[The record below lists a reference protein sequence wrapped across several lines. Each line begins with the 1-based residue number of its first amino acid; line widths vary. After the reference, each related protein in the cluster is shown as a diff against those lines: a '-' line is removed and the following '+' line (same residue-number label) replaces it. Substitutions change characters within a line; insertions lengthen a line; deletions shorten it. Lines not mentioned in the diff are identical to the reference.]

1 MNSRIWKALQFVSD
15 RMKMVGAVCLIG
27 MVALTC
33 VDVVGRYF
41 KHPLFG
47 SVELVTF
54 LGVLAVAMSLPF
66 THETKG
72 HIGVELFVRRLP
84 RKSRSI
90 IDLATGVLSL
100 GLFALVTWRMLIYAI
115 KMKQSGEVSMNL
127 ELPEYVIIFL
137 VACCFVTFT
146 LTIVKSIA
154 QTVTELRKK

>member
-1 MNSRIWKALQFVSD
+1 
-15 RMKMVGAVCLIG
+15 MVGAACLFG

-54 LGVLAVAMSLPF
+54 LGVLAVAMALPF

-84 RKSRSI
+84 RKSRGV
-90 IDLATGVLSL
+90 IDLGTGILSL
-100 GLFALVTWRMLIYAI
+100 GLFAVVAWRMLVYAI
-115 KMKQSGEVSMNL
+115 KMMRSGEVSMNL
-127 ELPEYVIIFL
+127 ELPEYVIIFV
-137 VACCFVTFT
+137 VACCFVVFT
-146 LTIVKSIA
+146 TTIIKNIA
-154 QTVTELRKK
+154 QTVEELRKK

>member
-1 MNSRIWKALQFVSD
+1 MMSSLWKALQFITD
-15 RMKMVGAVCLIG
+15 RMKMVGAACLFG

-54 LGVLAVAMSLPF
+54 LGVLAVAMALPF

-84 RKSRSI
+84 RKSRGV
-90 IDLATGVLSL
+90 IDLATGIMTL
-100 GLFALVTWRMLIYAI
+100 GLFALVTWRMLVYAF
-115 KMKQSGEVSMNL
+115 KMMRSGEVSMNL
-127 ELPEYVIIFL
+127 ELPEYAIIFV
-137 VACCFVTFT
+137 VACCFVVFT
-146 LTIVKSIA
+146 LAIVKSIA
-154 QTVTELRKK
+154 RTVEELRKK